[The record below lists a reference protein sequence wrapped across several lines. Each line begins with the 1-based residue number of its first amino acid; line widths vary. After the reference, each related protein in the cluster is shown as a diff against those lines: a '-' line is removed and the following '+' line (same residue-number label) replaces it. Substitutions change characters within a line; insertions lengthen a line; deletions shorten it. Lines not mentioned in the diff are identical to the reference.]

1 MTLQINTRV
10 DSITW
15 PLNQNLTN
23 QEIISQL
30 ELTVTEN
37 GQLISNDNLS
47 INKKAVNRSEAG
59 VYPVIITAIGS
70 NNEYATKKIQA
81 WVTTDKN
88 NVSSTTRPPV
98 QPTPAPQYKTPSQT
112 PSSKKKSKKKSCLYC
127 TWRSCITNY
136 NYFWNFS
143 LPST

>member
-37 GQLISNDNLS
+37 G
-47 INKKAVNRSEAG
+47 RSFQMT
-59 VYPVIITAIGS
+59 I
-70 NNEYATKKIQA
+70 
-81 WVTTDKN
+81 
-88 NVSSTTRPPV
+88 
-98 QPTPAPQYKTPSQT
+98 
-112 PSSKKKSKKKSCLYC
+112 
-127 TWRSCITNY
+127 
-136 NYFWNFS
+136 
-143 LPST
+143 

>member
-37 GQLISNDNLS
+37 GHLISNDNLS
-47 INKKAVNRSEAG
+47 INKKAVNRS
-59 VYPVIITAIGS
+59 
-70 NNEYATKKIQA
+70 
-81 WVTTDKN
+81 
-88 NVSSTTRPPV
+88 
-98 QPTPAPQYKTPSQT
+98 
-112 PSSKKKSKKKSCLYC
+112 
-127 TWRSCITNY
+127 
-136 NYFWNFS
+136 
-143 LPST
+143 

>member
-37 GQLISNDNLS
+37 GHFISNDNLS
-47 INKKAVNRSEAG
+47 INKKAVNR
-59 VYPVIITAIGS
+59 
-70 NNEYATKKIQA
+70 
-81 WVTTDKN
+81 D
-88 NVSSTTRPPV
+88 R
-98 QPTPAPQYKTPSQT
+98 
-112 PSSKKKSKKKSCLYC
+112 KSVV
-127 TWRSCITNY
+127 
-136 NYFWNFS
+136 
-143 LPST
+143 

>member
-37 GQLISNDNLS
+37 GHLISNDNLS
-47 INKKAVNRSEAG
+47 INR
-59 VYPVIITAIGS
+59 
-70 NNEYATKKIQA
+70 
-81 WVTTDKN
+81 
-88 NVSSTTRPPV
+88 V
-98 QPTPAPQYKTPSQT
+98 QFGQYKINAEFTEF
-112 PSSKKKSKKKSCLYC
+112 KLY
-127 TWRSCITNY
+127 TKALTAEEVAT
-136 NYFWNFS
+136 
-143 LPST
+143 L

>member
-37 GQLISNDNLS
+37 GHFISKDNLS
-47 INKKAVNRSEAG
+47 INKKAVNRSEARIYL
-59 VYPVIITAIGS
+59 VTITAIRT
-70 NNEYATKKIQA
+70 NKEYVTNKIQ
-81 WVTTDKN
+81 D
-88 NVSSTTRPPV
+88 
-98 QPTPAPQYKTPSQT
+98 
-112 PSSKKKSKKKSCLYC
+112 
-127 TWRSCITNY
+127 
-136 NYFWNFS
+136 
-143 LPST
+143 

>member
-37 GQLISNDNLS
+37 GHLISNDNLS
-47 INKKAVNRSEAG
+47 INKNGLE
-59 VYPVIITAIGS
+59 
-70 NNEYATKKIQA
+70 KKI
-81 WVTTDKN
+81 K
-88 NVSSTTRPPV
+88 PLF
-98 QPTPAPQYKTPSQT
+98 Y
-112 PSSKKKSKKKSCLYC
+112 Y
-127 TWRSCITNY
+127 RSFY
-136 NYFWNFS
+136 
-143 LPST
+143 

>member
-59 VYPVIITAIGS
+59 VYPIIITAIGS

-81 WVTTDKN
+81 WVTDKN
-88 NVSSTTRPPV
+88 NVSSNYRPSV
-98 QPTPAPQYKTPSQT
+98 QLLLHNIRHQLKHLVQKRKVR
-112 PSSKKKSKKKSCLYC
+112 KKVSILYLAFL
-127 TWRSCITNY
+127 Y
-136 NYFWNFS
+136 Y
-143 LPST
+143 

>member
-47 INKKAVNRSEAG
+47 IKLIKRLLTVQ
-59 VYPVIITAIGS
+59 
-70 NNEYATKKIQA
+70 KQA
-81 WVTTDKN
+81 FI
-88 NVSSTTRPPV
+88 R
-98 QPTPAPQYKTPSQT
+98 
-112 PSSKKKSKKKSCLYC
+112 
-127 TWRSCITNY
+127 
-136 NYFWNFS
+136 
-143 LPST
+143 

>member
-47 INKKAVNRSEAG
+47 INKKAVNRS
-59 VYPVIITAIGS
+59 
-70 NNEYATKKIQA
+70 
-81 WVTTDKN
+81 
-88 NVSSTTRPPV
+88 
-98 QPTPAPQYKTPSQT
+98 
-112 PSSKKKSKKKSCLYC
+112 
-127 TWRSCITNY
+127 
-136 NYFWNFS
+136 
-143 LPST
+143 

>member
-37 GQLISNDNLS
+37 
-47 INKKAVNRSEAG
+47 
-59 VYPVIITAIGS
+59 
-70 NNEYATKKIQA
+70 
-81 WVTTDKN
+81 
-88 NVSSTTRPPV
+88 
-98 QPTPAPQYKTPSQT
+98 
-112 PSSKKKSKKKSCLYC
+112 
-127 TWRSCITNY
+127 
-136 NYFWNFS
+136 
-143 LPST
+143 